1 MEMDQELEQ
10 LEKLFSELLKIV
22 KKYGY
27 ERFVPQIRIIEAIL
41 SCLKD
46 SEETSSSKME
56 YVASKHKQ
64 LYSPRG
70 GLSEFFIWDNDFQT
84 RIQLNKPLDTVRDD
98 IWAILKKYRV

>member
-1 MEMDQELEQ
+1 MNEELNI
-10 LEKLFSELLKIV
+10 LERLFLELLSIV

-27 ERFVPQIRIIEAIL
+27 ERFVPQIRTIEAIL

-84 RIQLNKPLDTVRDD
+84 RKQLNEPLDTVRDN
-98 IWAILKKYRV
+98 IWGILKQYRV